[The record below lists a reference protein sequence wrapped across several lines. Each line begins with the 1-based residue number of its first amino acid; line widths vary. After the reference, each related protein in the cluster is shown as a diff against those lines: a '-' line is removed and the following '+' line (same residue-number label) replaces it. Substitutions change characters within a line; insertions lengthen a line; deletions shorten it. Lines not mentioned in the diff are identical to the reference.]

1 MSCASRWRISCAVW
15 SRGAVS
21 PQAREVTSGH
31 ALPSHRRLAR
41 GKEPPGRT
49 PRRGA
54 SRRCFRNRGPRAQGR
69 GRSRRGRPLRYR
81 LTRPGG
87 GGDRLSRP
95 PRSRSSASE
104 RVVVIG
110 KPRQSQAALEAV
122 EPLMRLR
129 NIHVLAKVTARR
141 GRCRPQDHGQD
152 PSPAALGG
160 HPGLQQHRWQAPQ
173 EARLR
178 TSRRQ
183 QDALQRLRS
192 RSRPPVP
199 VHPVGPE
206 AIRVPR
212 AARHQRGHEEAR
224 DDRAVQ
230 ECGRQV
236 GPGRHPGVRP
246 RYDHDSRTDA
256 IGVAMCG

>member
-1 MSCASRWRISCAVW
+1 MGKSLRGERRAEEHRAVVSEIAGRERKVEVVLVAGDLFDTASPGPEAEEIVF
-15 SRGAVS
+15 
-21 PQAREVTSGH
+21 H
-31 ALPSHRRLAR
+31 ALLDLAQA
-41 GKEPPGRT
+41 PPNGSSSSGNHDN
-49 PRRGA
+49 PRR
-54 SRRCFRNRGPRAQGR
+54 
-69 GRSRRGRPLRYR
+69 
-81 LTRPGG
+81 
-87 GGDRLSRP
+87 
-95 PRSRSSASE
+95 
-104 RVVVIG
+104 
-110 KPRQSQAALEAV
+110 LEAV

-206 AIRVPR
+206 AIRAPR

-246 RYDHDSRTDA
+246 RYDHDFRTDA

>member
-1 MSCASRWRISCAVW
+1 MFPKSRAASA
-15 SRGAVS
+15 
-21 PQAREVTSGH
+21 
-31 ALPSHRRLAR
+31 
-41 GKEPPGRT
+41 
-49 PRRGA
+49 
-54 SRRCFRNRGPRAQGR
+54 
-69 GRSRRGRPLRYR
+69 
-81 LTRPGG
+81 
-87 GGDRLSRP
+87 
-95 PRSRSSASE
+95 RSRSFSSRETSSIPPHPARRRRRSSLAPSS
-104 RVVVIG
+104 ISL
-110 KPRQSQAALEAV
+110 KPPNGSSSSGNHDNPRRLEAV
-122 EPLMRLR
+122 EPLMRLT

-246 RYDHDSRTDA
+246 RYDHDFRTDA

>member
-1 MSCASRWRISCAVW
+1 MFPKSRAASA
-15 SRGAVS
+15 
-21 PQAREVTSGH
+21 
-31 ALPSHRRLAR
+31 
-41 GKEPPGRT
+41 
-49 PRRGA
+49 
-54 SRRCFRNRGPRAQGR
+54 
-69 GRSRRGRPLRYR
+69 
-81 LTRPGG
+81 
-87 GGDRLSRP
+87 
-95 PRSRSSASE
+95 RSRSFSSRETSSIPPHPARRRRRSSLAPSSISLTSE

-206 AIRVPR
+206 AIRAPR

-246 RYDHDSRTDA
+246 RYDHDFRTDA

>member
-1 MSCASRWRISCAVW
+1 VGKSLRGERRAEEHRAVVSEIAGRERKVEVVLVAGDLFDTASPGPEAEEIV
-15 SRGAVS
+15 SR
-21 PQAREVTSGH
+21 
-31 ALPSHRRLAR
+31 ALFDLA
-41 GKEPPGRT
+41 
-49 PRRGA
+49 
-54 SRRCFRNRGPRAQGR
+54 Q
-69 GRSRRGRPLRYR
+69 
-81 LTRPGG
+81 
-87 GGDRLSRP
+87 
-95 PRSRSSASE
+95 ASE

-206 AIRVPR
+206 AIRAPR

-246 RYDHDSRTDA
+246 RYDHDFRTDA